1 MSKEHKQKLQLH
13 RHTLVD
19 NMISD
24 DIFNDLIAS
33 QVITTADVS
42 RIKVGQRSRPERLR
56 VSGHSLL
63 IRGLNLTFGHNS
75 VGNPSGMRSFA
86 CM

>member
-42 RIKVGQRSRPERLR
+42 RIKVGQRSRPWKVKGQWSFSVDQRLVPDLWSQFSR
-56 VSGHSLL
+56 ES
-63 IRGLNLTFGHNS
+63 
-75 VGNPSGMRSFA
+75 
-86 CM
+86 